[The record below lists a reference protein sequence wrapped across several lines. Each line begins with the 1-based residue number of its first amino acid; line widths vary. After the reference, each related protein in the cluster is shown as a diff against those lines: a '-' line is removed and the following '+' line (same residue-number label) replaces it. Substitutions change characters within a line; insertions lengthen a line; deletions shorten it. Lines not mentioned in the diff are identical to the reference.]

1 VTSGDRGSA
10 FPAAADN
17 TKKDSTMKSTNRWL
31 TMLIG
36 TSLSFAGFV
45 QTAQATL
52 VSTEQV
58 AASQGVRSAEA
69 LRGQVHEALSRA
81 DLRAALAERGVSPEQ
96 VQERVASLTDAE
108 VAQMAQQID
117 SAPAGAN
124 DILGTIVFIF
134 LVLLVTDIL
143 GLTKVFPFT
152 RSLR

>member
-1 VTSGDRGSA
+1 MNR
-10 FPAAADN
+10 
-17 TKKDSTMKSTNRWL
+17 TKRWA
-31 TMLIG
+31 TMLVG
-36 TSLSFAGFV
+36 ASLSFAGFV

-58 AASQGVRSAEA
+58 AASQGVYSAEA
-69 LRGQVHEALSRA
+69 LRSQVTDALARA
-81 DLRAALAERGVSPEQ
+81 DVRAALAERGVSPEQ